1 MSEIIIRL
9 QQLIEDKSW
18 KIVKQELNN
27 LDSVQIAEIIADIPK
42 SDQIILFRL
51 LPQELAKETF
61 KRLSHDEKED
71 IIEGLAVNINV
82 VTSLLNDL
90 DPDDRTAFFEELP
103 GEVSQRLMQILSDE
117 EREITTKLLG
127 FPKDSIGRL
136 MTPEYVA
143 VRPYYT
149 VEQAINHIRKFGQ
162 DSETLN
168 VIYIV
173 DDNWKLIA
181 DIRIKEIILASANQ
195 TIGELSDNRVISL
208 NAYDDQ
214 EVAVKIF
221 SDHDRVALPVTDTN
235 GTLLG
240 IVTIDDVMDVAEEES
255 TEDFQKFG
263 GTEGLDLS
271 YTKTSLTEMVR
282 KRAGWLVV
290 LFLGEMLTAS
300 AMGHFDEEIE
310 KAVVLALFV
319 PLIISSG
326 GNSGSQAASL
336 IIRALALGELKL
348 KNWWYVMKK
357 EFVSGLLLGGI
368 LGLLGFV
375 RILIWQETG
384 IYVWGKG
391 KGLLEDCEI
400 FTNALA
406 GVAVEQNANL
416 ALRRCRIHDNREC
429 GVYLWDQGKAL
440 LEDCEVFANVL
451 AGVTITEGGIVRCR
465 RCKIYQG
472 QSAGIEVWEQ
482 GDGIVEDCDIFANA
496 TAGVLIQAQGEL
508 AVRGC
513 RINHNRR
520 HGLRIEAEGYA
531 AVEDCDLSRNA
542 FGAWKIAEGS
552 RLKSI
557 NNREQS
563 ATLNPL

>member
-149 VEQAINHIRKFGQ
+149 VEQAINHIRKFGR

-195 TIGELSDNRVISL
+195 TIGELSDNRLISL

-348 KNWWYVMKK
+348 KNWWYVMRK
-357 EFVSGLLLGGI
+357 EILSGLLLGSI
-368 LGLLGFV
+368 LGVIGFT
-375 RILIWQETG
+375 RIFIWQELG
-384 IYVWGKG
+384 LYDYGEYWVWVALSVSVSLIFIVLWGTFSG
-391 KGLLEDCEI
+391 SMIPLL
-400 FTNALA
+400 L
-406 GVAVEQNANL
+406 
-416 ALRRCRIHDNREC
+416 
-429 GVYLWDQGKAL
+429 K
-440 LEDCEVFANVL
+440 
-451 AGVTITEGGIVRCR
+451 
-465 RCKIYQG
+465 KI
-472 QSAGIEVWEQ
+472 
-482 GDGIVEDCDIFANA
+482 D
-496 TAGVLIQAQGEL
+496 
-508 AVRGC
+508 R
-513 RINHNRR
+513 
-520 HGLRIEAEGYA
+520 
-531 AVEDCDLSRNA
+531 
-542 FGAWKIAEGS
+542 
-552 RLKSI
+552 KSVV
-557 NNREQS
+557 
-563 ATLNPL
+563 

>member
-42 SDQIILFRL
+42 SDLIILFRL
-51 LPQELAKETF
+51 LPQELAKDTF

-149 VEQAINHIRKFGQ
+149 VEQAINHIRKFGR

-168 VIYIV
+168 IIYIV

-195 TIGELSDNRVISL
+195 TIGELSDNRLISL

-348 KNWWYVMKK
+348 KNWWYVMRK
-357 EFVSGLLLGGI
+357 EILSGLLLGSI
-368 LGLLGFV
+368 LGVIGFT
-375 RILIWQETG
+375 RIFIWQELG
-384 IYVWGKG
+384 LYDYGEYWVWVALSVSVSLIFIVLWGTFSGSMIPLLLK
-391 KGLLEDCEI
+391 KIGLDP
-400 FTNALA
+400 
-406 GVAVEQNANL
+406 
-416 ALRRCRIHDNREC
+416 
-429 GVYLWDQGKAL
+429 
-440 LEDCEVFANVL
+440 
-451 AGVTITEGGIVRCR
+451 
-465 RCKIYQG
+465 
-472 QSAGIEVWEQ
+472 
-482 GDGIVEDCDIFANA
+482 A
-496 TAGVLIQAQGEL
+496 TASAPFV
-508 AVRGC
+508 
-513 RINHNRR
+513 
-520 HGLRIEAEGYA
+520 
-531 AVEDCDLSRNA
+531 
-542 FGAWKIAEGS
+542 
-552 RLKSI
+552 
-557 NNREQS
+557 
-563 ATLNPL
+563 ATLVDVTGLIIYFSIAAMFLSGKLL